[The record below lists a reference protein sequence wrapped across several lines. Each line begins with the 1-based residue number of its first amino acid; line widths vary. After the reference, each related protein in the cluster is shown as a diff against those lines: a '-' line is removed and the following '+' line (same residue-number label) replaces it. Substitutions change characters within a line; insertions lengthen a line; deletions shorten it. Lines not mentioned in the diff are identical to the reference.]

1 MNGPTTSVQ
10 GHYGAA
16 DLLGRILAALEAGGK
31 PADGLTCRDL
41 APVDQF
47 HTRGLAA
54 TRELAGLAAP
64 APGTRVLDV
73 GSGLGGPARLLAA
86 EFGCDVTGIDLMPG
100 FCAVAT
106 ELSRRSGLAGQT
118 RFEAGDALA
127 MPFAAGRFEM
137 VWTFQVQMNIADKT
151 RFYGEI
157 ARVLRPGGRLAF
169 QDILAGSGAPLD
181 YPVPWASDASHSHLA
196 EPAAVRSLL
205 PALGLEERVWRDVS
219 AETLAWLDAHRLD
232 PDRPLPPL
240 NMQLVMGEGFRAKR
254 RNTDQAL
261 RDGRIVIVQGVF
273 DKAA

>member
-1 MNGPTTSVQ
+1 MNGPTTTVR
-10 GHYGAA
+10 GHYGTD

-31 PADGLTCRDL
+31 PSEGLTCRDL

-86 EFGCDVTGIDLMPG
+86 EYECDVTGIDLMPG

-106 ELSRRSGLAGQT
+106 ELSRRSGLAGRT
-118 RFEAGDALA
+118 RFEAGDALH
-127 MPFAAGRFEM
+127 MPFADGSFDL
-137 VWTFQVQMNIADKT
+137 VWTFQVQMNIADKA

-157 ARVLRPGGRLAF
+157 ARVLRAGGRLAF
-169 QDILAGSGAPLD
+169 QDILAGNGAPLD
-181 YPVPWASDASHSHLA
+181 YPVPWASDASHSHLV
-196 EPAAVRSLL
+196 EPGSLRALL
-205 PALGLEERVWRDVS
+205 PSVGLEERVWRDVS

-240 NMQLVMGEGFRAKR
+240 NMRLVMGDGFHDKR

-261 RDGRIVIVQGVF
+261 RDGRIVIVQGIF
-273 DKAA
+273 EKAA